1 MTILKIE
8 HRVFHFR
15 AVYGFTSPFI
25 EEGPDDLN
33 GHGTHIAGTA
43 GGTVYGV
50 AKQANLISV
59 KILSK

>member
-1 MTILKIE
+1 M
-8 HRVFHFR
+8 FSFYFR

-25 EEGPDDLN
+25 EEGPDDLH